1 MLLKGMLA
9 GSEQRVKGKTPD
21 PYLIR
26 PQRRTRSRR
35 GILRRLLVPIRFFS
49 SIEQDKRE
57 QVFRVIDGALEN
69 HDGYASIYVSFPEKR
84 GVYERKMRKLLL
96 PFL

>member
-1 MLLKGMLA
+1 MLLEGMLA

-35 GILRRLLVPIRFFS
+35 GILRRVLAPIRFFS

-57 QVFRVIDGALEN
+57 QVFRVIDSALEN
-69 HDGYASIYVSFPEKR
+69 HDGHASILCLFP
-84 GVYERKMRKLLL
+84 RKKGGIRT
-96 PFL
+96 

>member
-21 PYLIR
+21 PCLIR

-35 GILRRLLVPIRFFS
+35 GILRRLLAPIRFFS

-69 HDGYASIYVSFPEKR
+69 HDGHASIYVSFPEKR